1 MNEKKGYFKPKNIPV
16 HNKAR
21 EREREKNSM
30 ESAFFKRKKSII
42 SNTKKPTI
50 YVQ

>member
-21 EREREKNSM
+21 ERERRILWKVLSLKERN
-30 ESAFFKRKKSII
+30 
-42 SNTKKPTI
+42 
-50 YVQ
+50 Q